1 MTDRRDEDRRNT
13 ENEEEKRRAETDR
26 RGKELREA
34 WRRRRTPQNPP
45 RRPRHGRKPEDDG
58 KGKR

>member
-1 MTDRRDEDRRNT
+1 MTDRRDEDRRS
-13 ENEEEKRRAETDR
+13 EEEKRRAETER

-34 WRRRRTPQNPP
+34 WRRRHTPQDPT
-45 RRPRHGRKPEDDG
+45 RKPRHGRKREDDG